1 MKKDNDSKTKKKQ
14 KVRFL
19 TGPEVDMLR
28 AFGEGWETIIAD
40 CYNKIYKAIEEDT
53 RYGPSFEFQNILQRN
68 AVRDYFEM
76 KKFRTYCTIS
86 GLSVRILF

>member
-40 CYNKIYKAIEEDT
+40 CYNKIYKAIEED
-53 RYGPSFEFQNILQRN
+53 I
-68 AVRDYFEM
+68 
-76 KKFRTYCTIS
+76 
-86 GLSVRILF
+86 